1 MDWEPWQVE
10 PVGSRDGSRPNAP
23 TNTQTTGIGMDDT
36 PQQPS
41 GELSRSQRMMLGFA
55 ALRDAG
61 AALQGQNSNFFA
73 DTMGGFQQQ
82 AQAADDRAF
91 RQMQFDR
98 GVTEFDARLA
108 FDQTRAAAG
117 LGPNGVPSAIQ
128 TLQMRAEMA
137 GLLPGTPEYQ
147 EFMLTGGSATQPETP
162 QDPAAIRALVRRA
175 ELAGLVPGTPEY
187 QEFMR
192 LGGVGPSSFIA
203 LDLNARA
210 AGLVPIGE
218 GGDGTYEEFIRTGGT
233 ADRAAAQVQGA
244 AAGEQSVQVQAL
256 ERGLPVLR
264 EFVEDLRK
272 VGDVADYRF
281 LDEVAANL
289 ARQRGEQLS
298 EGAIARQRFTAM
310 VDNQIL
316 PLLKATFGAAFTAEE
331 GARLRATL
339 GNETLSPAEKNAQLD
354 AFIEA
359 KEREIRALGGQ
370 VPDAPVSVETPATD
384 DLSDE
389 ELLELYGG
397 GQ

>member
-1 MDWEPWQVE
+1 
-10 PVGSRDGSRPNAP
+10 
-23 TNTQTTGIGMDDT
+23 
-36 PQQPS
+36 
-41 GELSRSQRMMLGFA
+41 
-55 ALRDAG
+55 
-61 AALQGQNSNFFA
+61 
-73 DTMGGFQQQ
+73 
-82 AQAADDRAF
+82 
-91 RQMQFDR
+91 
-98 GVTEFDARLA
+98 
-108 FDQTRAAAG
+108 
-117 LGPNGVPSAIQ
+117 
-128 TLQMRAEMA
+128 
-137 GLLPGTPEYQ
+137 
-147 EFMLTGGSATQPETP
+147 MLTGGSATQPETP